1 MDAPFNVALISPAWN
16 ARLLFVSSHASALSS
31 QACFQK
37 SVIHVTASTVPF
49 EFRTTFFPEAS
60 VSAPP
65 NVHVNGYVHAGASPN
80 VCPSV
85 WPIGLPFF
93 LSAAPTFLYS
103 SSVFGG
109 SLAPT
114 SANHDLR

>member
-1 MDAPFNVALISPAWN
+1 
-16 ARLLFVSSHASALSS
+16 H
-31 QACFQK
+31 ACFQK
-37 SVIHVTASTVPF
+37 SAIHLAASRVPF
-49 EFRTTFFPEAS
+49 ELSVTFLPVGS

-85 WPIGLPFF
+85 CPTGLPFF
-93 LSAAPTFLYS
+93 LSSTPIFLYS

-109 SLAPT
+109 WGAPT
-114 SANHDLR
+114 PANQDLRYAMSGAPVAYGSASHCLPRRAAASECG